1 MTDRRRISSGSPYEP
16 KIGFSRAVRAGDTV
30 YVSGTVAWGEDG
42 RLVGEG
48 DVYVQAKQAIANI
61 EKALIEA
68 GASLN
73 DVVRTRIY
81 LIDIS
86 RLEEAARAHGE
97 AFGEIRPA
105 SSMVEVSALAEP
117 QMLVEVEAI
126 KPAPSAPNLG
136 VFSTLQ
142 SRSAIGGPLASTSDG
157 YELSARTLEHFD
169 S

>member
-16 KIGFSRAVRAGDTV
+16 KIGFSRAIRVGDTI

-48 DVYVQAKQAIANI
+48 DVYAQAKQAISNI
-61 EKALIEA
+61 EKALTQA

-81 LIDIS
+81 VTDIS
-86 RLEEAARAHGE
+86 RLDEVARAHGE

-117 QMLVEVEAI
+117 EMLVEIEAI
-126 KPAPSAPNLG
+126 A
-136 VFSTLQ
+136 V
-142 SRSAIGGPLASTSDG
+142 I
-157 YELSARTLEHFD
+157 
-169 S
+169 

>member
-1 MTDRRRISSGSPYEP
+1 LTDRRRISSGSPHEP

-97 AFGEIRPA
+97 AFGEI
-105 SSMVEVSALAEP
+105 
-117 QMLVEVEAI
+117 
-126 KPAPSAPNLG
+126 SAPRPRWSRCRRWL
-136 VFSTLQ
+136 SRRCW
-142 SRSAIGGPLASTSDG
+142 SRSKRSPSFERVAGGRQTRPLARRTLAFSRLYNHGPL
-157 YELSARTLEHFD
+157 
-169 S
+169 

>member
-1 MTDRRRISSGSPYEP
+1 LTDRRRISSGSPYEP

-30 YVSGTVAWGEDG
+30 YVSDTVAWGEDG

-126 KPAPSAPNLG
+126 A
-136 VFSTLQ
+136 V
-142 SRSAIGGPLASTSDG
+142 I
-157 YELSARTLEHFD
+157 
-169 S
+169 